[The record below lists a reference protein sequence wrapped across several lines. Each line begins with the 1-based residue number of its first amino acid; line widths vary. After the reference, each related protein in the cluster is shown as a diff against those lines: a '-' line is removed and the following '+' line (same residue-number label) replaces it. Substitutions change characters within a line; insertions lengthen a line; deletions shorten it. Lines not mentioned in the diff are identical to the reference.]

1 MWCNPWHVHCKFWIY
16 WREREVIN
24 GIESCLLLNSRNWN
38 LWAPKNH
45 PCLRGFLSGKPTN
58 HFFTSMQEGLQL
70 ACFVYQNGS
79 TMAFIFPG
87 MSNPWKWSY
96 QEKQH
101 VKRKEKQKSKEPF
114 PFFFKKKN
122 SLFFMYILK
131 GKGETFAIYFL
142 FLVSKTD

>member
-1 MWCNPWHVHCKFWIY
+1 MACPLQILNILK
-16 WREREVIN
+16 RERGHKWDRILFI
-24 GIESCLLLNSRNWN
+24 IEFQKLEPWSSKEPPL
-38 LWAPKNH
+38 P
-45 PCLRGFLSGKPTN
+45 LRGFLSGKPTN

-114 PFFFKKKN
+114 PFF
-122 SLFFMYILK
+122 
-131 GKGETFAIYFL
+131 
-142 FLVSKTD
+142 

>member
-1 MWCNPWHVHCKFWIY
+1 
-16 WREREVIN
+16 
-24 GIESCLLLNSRNWN
+24 
-38 LWAPKNH
+38 
-45 PCLRGFLSGKPTN
+45 
-58 HFFTSMQEGLQL
+58 MQEGLQL

-114 PFFFKKKN
+114 PFF
-122 SLFFMYILK
+122 
-131 GKGETFAIYFL
+131 
-142 FLVSKTD
+142 

>member
-1 MWCNPWHVHCKFWIY
+1 MACPLQILNILK
-16 WREREVIN
+16 REVGHKWDWILFI
-24 GIESCLLLNSRNWN
+24 IEFQRATPAWSSKVN
-38 LWAPKNH
+38 
-45 PCLRGFLSGKPTN
+45 FLSGKPTN

-79 TMAFIFPG
+79 ISFIFPG
-87 MSNPWKWSY
+87 ISNPWKWSY

-101 VKRKEKQKSKEPF
+101 VKFEKKSKNEKKIS
-114 PFFFKKKN
+114 PFFFLKH

-131 GKGETFAIYFL
+131 GKGETFTICFL